1 MSRSLAHMTRRA
13 SWGLADQAL
22 TSIGNLL
29 LAVVVA
35 RSASA
40 SELGALGVALA
51 VYVLSLVVARAY
63 CGEPLLLGLANRRD
77 SSGITGSTCSAA
89 AGAAALLGVGLS
101 VPAAG
106 VGFLF
111 GGSVAGATTVLAI
124 MLPFLILQDTYRL
137 WFFSI
142 EQPSKAA
149 ALDALWLTLQGLA
162 FYLLVHFKGAGLNS
176 LILAWAAAGAAAGVL
191 GRAMTAQPV
200 RLRLGRQYLRGHA
213 SEARLLAAD
222 ALLALGPTQVALIL
236 IAAVVT
242 LDVAGVL
249 RAGLIVLGPVS
260 VLAQSVSYSFIP
272 PLRRRIE
279 QRRPI
284 TRSCAAV
291 AGLMAGIAALWAL
304 VVAATPAWLAEIMGR
319 GLTTAQ
325 PALLPL
331 AVYVVFN
338 AASLGPMLGM
348 RVMLALKSALI
359 VRCSLAPAG
368 VVAPV
373 VGGIIAGAP
382 GAGWGCAVGG
392 AATLTG
398 WGVTYRATV
407 RARTANAV
415 AD

>member
-1 MSRSLAHMTRRA
+1 MSRPLAHMTRRA

-22 TSIGNLL
+22 TSVGNIL

-40 SELGALGVALA
+40 SELGALGVALS
-51 VYVLSLVVARAY
+51 VYVLSLVIARAY
-63 CGEPLLLGLANRRD
+63 CGEPLLLGLANRWE
-77 SSGITGSTCSAA
+77 SSGITGGTCSAA
-89 AGAAALLGVGLS
+89 AGAAVLLGAGLS
-101 VPAAG
+101 IPAAA

-111 GGSVAGATTVLAI
+111 GGSVSGATTVLAL

-137 WFFSI
+137 WFFSL
-142 EQPSKAA
+142 EQPDKAA
-149 ALDALWLTLQGLA
+149 ALDGLWLALQGLL

-176 LILAWAAAGAAAGVL
+176 LLLAWGTAAAVSSLL
-191 GRAMTAQPV
+191 GRVMTAQPV
-200 RLRLGRQYLRGHA
+200 KLRFGRKYLRGHA
-213 SEARLLAAD
+213 TESRLLAAD
-222 ALLALGPTQVALIL
+222 AMLALGPTQVALIL
-236 IAAVVT
+236 IAAVVS

-260 VLAQSVSYSFIP
+260 VVAQSVSYSFIQ
-272 PLRRRIE
+272 PLRRRIG
-279 QRRPI
+279 QRQPI
-284 TRSCAAV
+284 TRPCAAL
-291 AGLMAGIAALWAL
+291 ACIMAGVAALWAL
-304 VVAATPAWLAEIMGR
+304 VVATTPAWIGAIVGR

-331 AVYVVFN
+331 AVYVIFN

-368 VVAPV
+368 VLAPV
-373 VGGIIAGAP
+373 VGAIVDGAS

-398 WGVTYRATV
+398 WCATYRATV
-407 RARTANAV
+407 RGRRETV
-415 AD
+415 AG